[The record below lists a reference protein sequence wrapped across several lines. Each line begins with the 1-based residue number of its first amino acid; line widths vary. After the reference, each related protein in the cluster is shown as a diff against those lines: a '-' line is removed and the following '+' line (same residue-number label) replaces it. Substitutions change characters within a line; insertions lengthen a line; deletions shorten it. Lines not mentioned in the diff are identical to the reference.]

1 MKSPFLSTFVAFL
14 KDRKFHKH
22 LAIAIA
28 SIAVLLFILFQSLA
42 VYTRHGES
50 VTVPNL
56 KGMTL
61 QQAQELLA
69 DKNFSF
75 EVDSVYSV
83 DKAPG
88 TILEQDPDV
97 DTKVKEGRT
106 IYVSIVSMIAPKVK
120 IPDLV
125 DVSLR
130 EATAI
135 IESYGLKVGNLIY
148 KPDLAQNA
156 VLGIIY
162 GGKNVSAGY
171 SLAKGSTID
180 LIVGDGYG
188 STVLTVPNLVGNSLE
203 EAMFVIQA
211 SSLNAGTIHYDETV
225 KDSTQ
230 ISKIYVY
237 KQLPAFSDSSKINQG
252 EPIDLF
258 ITRDRSKI
266 N

>member
-1 MKSPFLSTFVAFL
+1 MNKLIEFL
-14 KDRKFHKH
+14 KYKPFQKN
-22 LAIAIA
+22 LL
-28 SIAVLLFILFQSLA
+28 IAVVSICVVLFILFQSLA

-61 QQAQELLA
+61 QQAKDLLA
-69 DKNFSF
+69 DKNFLF
-75 EVDSVYSV
+75 EVDSVYAV
-83 DKAPG
+83 DKPRG
-88 TILEQDPDV
+88 TILEQDPDPE
-97 DTKVKEGRT
+97 TKVKEGRT
-106 IYVSIVSMIAPKVK
+106 IYVSIVSMIAPRVK

-156 VLGIIY
+156 VLGILY
-162 GGKNVSAGY
+162 GGKPVTTGFN
-171 SLAKGSTID
+171 LPKGSSID

-188 STVLTVPNLVGNSLE
+188 NTVLTVPNLIGSTLE

-211 SSLNAGTIHYDETV
+211 SSLNVGNITYDASVRDTTE
-225 KDSTQ
+225 K
-230 ISKIYVY
+230 SKAFVY
-237 KQLPAFSDSSKINQG
+237 KQLPAFNGDSAKINQG

-258 ITRDRSKI
+258 VTRDKSKI
-266 N
+266 TK